1 MPKVA
6 ATHCVTTPDRPSS
19 RITARPIT
27 KGGVMMG
34 SSDSDLK
41 KRLNGSEVRTITSAK
56 ARPSRVLRKPT
67 VTASANEFHAAPHCP
82 RPSRQP
88 RRQILGSTRRSAKAA
103 SAEPSSER
111 SPANSICTTGSST
124 NSPTSATISPS
135 VPATK
140 GSWTMRPLADRPQV
154 SMNRK
159 AVPHRS
165 AP

>member
-1 MPKVA
+1 MPKVLA
-6 ATHCVTTPDRPSS
+6 AHCVTTPDSPSS
-19 RITARPIT
+19 RITAKPIT
-27 KGGVMMG
+27 NGGVMMG

-41 KRLNGSEVRTITSAK
+41 KRLKGREVRTITSAK

-67 VTASANEFHAAPHCP
+67 ATASASEFQAAPHCP

-88 RRQILGSTRRSAKAA
+88 RRHSLGSTSRSAKAA
-103 SAEPSSER
+103 SAEPSSDR

-124 NSPTSATISPS
+124 NSPTRAMMAPS
-135 VPATK
+135 EPATN
-140 GSWTMRPLADRPQV
+140 GSCTIRPLADRPQV

-159 AVPHRS
+159 AVPHRR